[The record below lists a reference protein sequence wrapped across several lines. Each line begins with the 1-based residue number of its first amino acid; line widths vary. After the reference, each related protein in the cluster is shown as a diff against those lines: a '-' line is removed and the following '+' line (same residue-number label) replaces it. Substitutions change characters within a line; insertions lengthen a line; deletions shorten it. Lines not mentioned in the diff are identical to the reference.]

1 LTALLSLEGLCLAAA
16 VGAVG
21 WAVVQFLRQRREKE
35 RLQEIERILQ
45 RDTARLRVMLE
56 QLPAVVWTTD
66 SRLEFTTSQ
75 GAALAGLGLQPDQAV
90 GQSIFEYF
98 GTDDEEF
105 PPIKAHRQA
114 LAGTPVAYEMEWGG
128 QSFHSLVEPLRADDG
143 SIVGTVGVALDVTE
157 IRTSEA
163 ALRASEERYRDFL
176 AHSSEGI
183 WRLEL
188 DEPMP
193 VSLAVDEQVEFLYE
207 HGHFAECNHALSFMV
222 GLESPSQLVGAT
234 LGRLLS
240 QDDPQILD
248 HLRLFMT
255 SDYDLEAAEIE
266 GVDRQGRSRCHQ
278 INLTGIL
285 QDQRLVRLW
294 GTHRDV
300 TDHRR
305 AEQALRAS
313 EERYREIF
321 EGSLDTLYISTPEGQ
336 LLDINPAGLRLF
348 GYDSKEELLQVDLE
362 ELYIDPGAR
371 QRSLEALS
379 QKGFLRDYELRLRRK
394 DGSQATILVTTTAVE
409 DESGNLYALRGMLRD
424 VTEQRALEE
433 QLLRSQRM
441 EAVGRMAGGVSHDFN
456 NLLTVINGRSDLL
469 RAQIDPGSPLAAEVD
484 EIKAAGERAAAL
496 TRQLLVL
503 SRRRSSFPQAI
514 NLNDLMQNMENL
526 LRRSV
531 GELVELVADFDQE
544 IASVKA
550 DPGQME
556 QVILNLALNARD
568 AMPRGGRL
576 VIGSSN
582 VSVAPGSALANFGLD
597 PGAYVLLRCEDD
609 GTGIDPS
616 IQGQIFE
623 PFFSTKDP
631 SEGTGLG
638 LSTVYG
644 IVQQSGGYIRVESE
658 LGRGACFEV
667 YLPAVSEPVEPSAKE
682 VVEPTSPSGTET
694 VLLVED
700 EDAVRGL
707 LRRFMDAKGYRVLEA
722 SDGEEAL
729 KVVDEE
735 SGQIDL
741 LFTDL
746 VMPGM
751 GGFELAHRLEA
762 KLPEVKILFMS
773 GYSEGADAFFKSG
786 LVSDARSFLQKP
798 FSTDLLA
805 QRLREV
811 LDPR

>member
-1 LTALLSLEGLCLAAA
+1 MAIVSLEGLCLAVA

-21 WAVVQFLRQRREKE
+21 WSIVQFLRQRRETE

-45 RDTARLRVMLE
+45 HDAARLRVMLE

-66 SRLEFTTSQ
+66 SRLEFTSSQ
-75 GAALAGLGLQPDQAV
+75 GAALTGLGLLPNQAV

-105 PPIKAHRQA
+105 PAIKAHRQA
-114 LAGTPVAYEMEWGG
+114 LEGVPVVYEMEWGG
-128 QSFHSLVEPLRADDG
+128 QVFHSQVEPLRAEDR

-193 VSLAVDEQVEFLYE
+193 VTLAFDEQVEFLYE
-207 HGHFAECNHALSFMV
+207 HGRLAECNHALSYMV

-240 QDDPQILD
+240 PDDPQNLD
-248 HLRLFMT
+248 HLRRFIK
-255 SDYDLEAAEIE
+255 SDYDLEEAEIE
-266 GVDRQGRSRCHQ
+266 GVDRQGRTRCHQ

-285 QDQRLVRLW
+285 QGGCLVRLW

-321 EGSLDTLYISTPEGQ
+321 EGSLDTLYISTPEGR

-348 GYDSKEELLQVDLE
+348 GYYSKEELQQVNLE
-362 ELYIDPGAR
+362 ELYIDPEAR
-371 QRSLEALS
+371 QRSIEHLS

-394 DGSQATILVTTTAVE
+394 DGSQATILATTTMAE
-409 DESGNLYALRGMLRD
+409 DESGHVYALRGMLRD

-441 EAVGRMAGGVSHDFN
+441 EAVGRVAGGVAHDFN

-469 RAQIDPGSPLAAEVD
+469 RAQIDPGSALAAEVD

-503 SRRRSSFPQAI
+503 SRRRSSAPQAI
-514 NLNDLMQNMENL
+514 NLNELIQNMENL
-526 LRRSV
+526 LRRSI
-531 GELVELVADFDQE
+531 GELRSGARQRQSRPRTNG
-544 IASVKA
+544 AG
-550 DPGQME
+550 DPEPGFE
-556 QVILNLALNARD
+556 RPRRNA
-568 AMPRGGRL
+568 PRWT
-576 VIGSSN
+576 
-582 VSVAPGSALANFGLD
+582 FGHRVNQCFGD
-597 PGAYVLLRCEDD
+597 
-609 GTGIDPS
+609 S
-616 IQGQIFE
+616 
-623 PFFSTKDP
+623 
-631 SEGTGLG
+631 GLG
-638 LSTVYG
+638 VGSLW
-644 IVQQSGGYIRVESE
+644 
-658 LGRGACFEV
+658 LGSRSLC
-667 YLPAVSEPVEPSAKE
+667 PVA
-682 VVEPTSPSGTET
+682 
-694 VLLVED
+694 
-700 EDAVRGL
+700 
-707 LRRFMDAKGYRVLEA
+707 M
-722 SDGEEAL
+722 
-729 KVVDEE
+729 
-735 SGQIDL
+735 
-741 LFTDL
+741 
-746 VMPGM
+746 
-751 GGFELAHRLEA
+751 
-762 KLPEVKILFMS
+762 
-773 GYSEGADAFFKSG
+773 
-786 LVSDARSFLQKP
+786 
-798 FSTDLLA
+798 
-805 QRLREV
+805 
-811 LDPR
+811 